1 MPAHEADQAH
11 TSTPI
16 LSPARIVPETVSNS
30 MTMPKLENERE
41 FEEPLPRVSRLQ
53 NPIQATSHQLGNTGP
68 FHAITPTASNPA
80 YQRRYSGQMPNSSPI
95 RSRLPY
101 QLKGGYEAKNT
112 EDLRLDEDRHFY
124 YSSPPRMG
132 YLRQQDSSPQASM
145 YRPRNPQEAAFSAH
159 RHRRPAQ
166 EHLRPQQTVAYRSGL
181 ADDMCQPHG
190 RPMFPLSSM
199 RPPMISSSSGGGP
212 AMKDEYDESVEL
224 GELNFPPTSHVWD
237 RPSLKSPPSS
247 PAPQLSSKVKAKT
260 TIRPKRLSEAN
271 NNHAFPTRTTLP
283 PAKRPR
289 ALNAYA
295 FGSSDPDEE
304 WSTLRP
310 PKKAKTDSGVKSTG
324 FFQIPGLVPSISP
337 EKTRKSGVAADSDRR
352 VITFL
357 PPPAKKPAPGP
368 PLEDSNKENEVLE
381 DWDVDLTAYPSP
393 GRHGGIVPERGR
405 SQPSKVTKKSNKG
418 SQYRPLSPP
427 TSEPQDVV
435 MEDERGDGSV
445 RITVDPS
452 SFPSRYVK
460 ASGVVRRV

>member
-1 MPAHEADQAH
+1 MF
-11 TSTPI
+11 STIRMLICLLTKQIRRIHRP
-16 LSPARIVPETVSNS
+16 LYCPARIVPETVSNS
-30 MTMPKLENERE
+30 
-41 FEEPLPRVSRLQ
+41 S
-53 NPIQATSHQLGNTGP
+53 P

-283 PAKRPR
+283 PAKQ
-289 ALNAYA
+289 
-295 FGSSDPDEE
+295 

-460 ASGVVRRV
+460 ASGVVRR